1 MNRTR
6 LFVYGTLKQ
15 GFGSHSLLDGAE
27 YLGPCSTGP
36 GHFLL
41 DCGNYPGMVRL
52 AGSKAV
58 QGELYLVDAA
68 TLARLD
74 EHEGVPTLYTR
85 ESIELEGVEGE
96 AEAYFYRRPMAGK
109 ALIPEGIW
117 TGVNP

>member
-58 QGELYLVDAA
+58 QGELYLV
-68 TLARLD
+68 